1 MASSL
6 DGKKIIKSKT
16 FFDLKNYKSLSFGL
30 GKQIKKNNLMS
41 KVLLTRPKKDGLKT
55 LLTLKKSFI
64 QSLCLPLIE
73 IKKNSTPKNFFFRL

>member
-1 MASSL
+1 
-6 DGKKIIKSKT
+6 
-16 FFDLKNYKSLSFGL
+16 
-30 GKQIKKNNLMS
+30 MS

-73 IKKNSTPKNFFFRL
+73 IKKIVHPKIFS

>member
-1 MASSL
+1 
-6 DGKKIIKSKT
+6 
-16 FFDLKNYKSLSFGL
+16 
-30 GKQIKKNNLMS
+30 MS

-73 IKKNSTPKNFFFRL
+73 LLFSTDFLYSWISPKNSDTFPFFIIRRRSTNLSSKKAS